1 MATTLPLFPL
11 GSVLF
16 PGVVLPLHIFE
27 PRYRKM
33 VTDLRELPEGES
45 RQFGVVAIRDGREVG
60 AQSVESVYDV
70 GCTARIS
77 ALEAHDD
84 GRYSLVTTGVQRFR
98 LLDVDASG
106 VYLVGEVEYLEE
118 ASDARAEALKTSS
131 TALLLGYQR
140 ALAGLRGV
148 RTGSIPE
155 LPDDPTVL
163 SYLIAAAMV
172 LDLRDKQRLLAT
184 PDTASRLQK
193 EQALLRRETLLIK
206 ELRTL
211 PAVDLLRR
219 DR

>member
-1 MATTLPLFPL
+1 MAATLPLFPL

-33 VTDLRELPEGES
+33 IADLRELPEGES
-45 RQFGVVAIRDGREVG
+45 QQFGVVAIRDGKEVG

-77 ALEAHDD
+77 ALEAHED
-84 GRYSLVTTGVQRFR
+84 GRYSVVTTGVQRFR
-98 LLDVDASG
+98 LLNVDTG
-106 VYLVGEVEYLEE
+106 GPYLVGEVEFLEE
-118 ASDARAEALKTSS
+118 KSDERAETLKTSS

-148 RTGSIPE
+148 RTGPIPE

-172 LDLRDKQRLLAT
+172 LDMRDKQRLLAT
-184 PDTASRLQK
+184 PDTATRLLH
-193 EQALLRRETLLIK
+193 EQALLRRETMLIK

>member
-1 MATTLPLFPL
+1 MAATLPLFPL
-11 GSVLF
+11 RSVLF

-33 VTDLRELPEGES
+33 ITDLRELPQGEQRS
-45 RQFGVVAIRDGREVG
+45 FGVVAIRDGHGVG
-60 AQSVESVYDV
+60 ADSVESVYDI
-70 GCTARIS
+70 GCTAQVSGIEPH
-77 ALEAHDD
+77 AD
-84 GRYSLVTTGVQRFR
+84 GRFSIVATGVHRFR
-98 LLDVDASG
+98 LMDVDTSG
-106 VYLVGEVEYLEE
+106 AYLTGEVEYLDEAVGEE
-118 ASDARAEALKTSS
+118 ADALKTPS

-148 RTGSIPE
+148 RAAPIPE

-172 LDLRDKQRLLAT
+172 LDLRDKQRLLST
-184 PDTASRLQK
+184 PDTATRLRR
-193 EQALLRRETLLIK
+193 EQALLRRETALIK

>member
-1 MATTLPLFPL
+1 
-11 GSVLF
+11 
-16 PGVVLPLHIFE
+16 VVLPLHIFE
-27 PRYRKM
+27 PRYRRM
-33 VTDLRELPEGES
+33 VADLRELPEGEP
-45 RQFGVVAIRDGREVG
+45 REFGVVAIRDGREIG
-60 AQSVESVYDV
+60 PEAVESVYDV

-77 ALEAHDD
+77 ALEAHED
-84 GRYSLVTTGVQRFR
+84 GRYSLVTTGTQRFR
-98 LLDVDASG
+98 LLDVDTTG
-106 VYLVGEVEYLEE
+106 PYLRGEVDFLEE
-118 ASDARAEALKTSS
+118 NAGPDAEALKTSS

-148 RTGSIPE
+148 RAGPIPE

-184 PDTASRLQK
+184 PDTAARLK
-193 EQALLRRETLLIK
+193 REQSLLRRETLLIK

>member
-1 MATTLPLFPL
+1 MAATLPLVPL

-27 PRYRKM
+27 PRYRRM
-33 VTDLRELPEGES
+33 VADLRELPEGEP
-45 RQFGVVAIRDGREVG
+45 REFGVVAIRDGREIG
-60 AQSVESVYDV
+60 PEAVESVYDV

-77 ALEAHDD
+77 ALEAHED
-84 GRYSLVTTGVQRFR
+84 GRYSLVTTGTQRFR
-98 LLDVDASG
+98 LLDVDTTG
-106 VYLVGEVEYLEE
+106 PYLRGEVDFLEE
-118 ASDARAEALKTSS
+118 NAGPDAEALKTSS

-148 RTGSIPE
+148 RAGPIPE

-184 PDTASRLQK
+184 PDTAARLK
-193 EQALLRRETLLIK
+193 REQSLLRRETLLIK

>member
-1 MATTLPLFPL
+1 MAATLPLFPL

-33 VTDLRELPEGES
+33 VADLRDLPEEDA
-45 RQFGVVAIRDGREVG
+45 REFGVVAIRDGREVG
-60 AQSVESVYDV
+60 PDAVESVYDV

-77 ALEAHDD
+77 ALEAHED
-84 GRYSLVTTGVQRFR
+84 GRYSLVTTGTQRFR
-98 LLDVDASG
+98 LLSVDTG
-106 VYLVGEVEYLEE
+106 GPYLRGEVEFLEE
-118 ASDARAEALKTSS
+118 DAGPDADTLKNAS

-148 RTGSIPE
+148 RAGPIPE

-184 PDTASRLQK
+184 PDTTTRLK
-193 EQALLRRETLLIK
+193 REQSLLRRETLLIK

>member
-1 MATTLPLFPL
+1 MAATLPLFPL

-33 VTDLRELPEGES
+33 IADLRDLPEGEA

-60 AQSVESVYDV
+60 TQSVESVYDV

-98 LLDVDASG
+98 LLDVDTEG
-106 VYLVGEVEYLEE
+106 PYLVGEVEFLDES
-118 ASDARAEALKTSS
+118 SDERAEMLKTSS

-148 RTGSIPE
+148 RAGAIPE

-184 PDTASRLQK
+184 PDTATRLQR
-193 EQALLRRETLLIK
+193 EQALLRRETMLIK

>member
-1 MATTLPLFPL
+1 
-11 GSVLF
+11 
-16 PGVVLPLHIFE
+16 
-27 PRYRKM
+27 
-33 VTDLRELPEGES
+33 
-45 RQFGVVAIRDGREVG
+45 
-60 AQSVESVYDV
+60 
-70 GCTARIS
+70 
-77 ALEAHDD
+77 
-84 GRYSLVTTGVQRFR
+84 
-98 LLDVDASG
+98 
-106 VYLVGEVEYLEE
+106 
-118 ASDARAEALKTSS
+118 
-131 TALLLGYQR
+131 LLLGYQR

-193 EQALLRRETLLIK
+193 EQALLRRETLLIR

>member
-33 VTDLRELPEGES
+33 VADLRELPEGEA

-60 AQSVESVYDV
+60 AQSVESVYDI

-77 ALEAHDD
+77 ALEAHED

-98 LLDVDASG
+98 LLDVDTSG
-106 VYLVGEVEYLEE
+106 AYLIGEVEYLEE
-118 ASDARAEALKTSS
+118 PSDARAEALKTSS

-184 PDTASRLQK
+184 PDTATRLQR
-193 EQALLRRETLLIK
+193 EQVLLRRETLLIK

>member
-98 LLDVDASG
+98 LLDVDTSG
-106 VYLVGEVEYLEE
+106 AYLVGEVEYLEE
-118 ASDARAEALKTSS
+118 SSDARAEALKTSS
-131 TALLLGYQR
+131 TALLLVYQR

-193 EQALLRRETLLIK
+193 EQVLLRRETLLIK